1 MHMGKRIVAIM
12 LSILFCIAGTAS
24 AEMKDFH
31 GTGEYTMSKY
41 ETPAVAEERA
51 VQEAE
56 RDALEQAGV
65 YVESYTKTE
74 NMQVKKDTITVLT
87 NGILKITK
95 RDITTTTTP
104 TGEIRFKA
112 EITASIDT
120 DDINKNLK
128 DTAAMEKLQEK
139 YDALQEE
146 YQKQADELKQAQKT
160 VSSRVV
166 KDAVKRHQ
174 KQNMIDNQI
183 KNILDK
189 NIWTE
194 ETYNPSLAL
203 EELNKLFEVD
213 SSYAHLYWSRA
224 LVERELKAYSD
235 AIQDYTMAINLSL
248 DNPFTSYCYLFDRAK
263 VYGKVHSYAKAVK
276 DYSQYIEKYPKDWK
290 AYRFRGWAYYSL
302 DQYDNA
308 IADAEAGMAAYS
320 QMLGEER
327 EIAPA
332 DTQLLF
338 WTNEQLLADYHVLKA
353 DSLQAQGKYQEAI
366 EWYTKSIELNPKN
379 PNYYFARAWTEG
391 ISNDYVS
398 AISDYKMYLKYDPED
413 QEGRTEAAYT
423 DISFAYAVLTQYEKS
438 IEYADKALALNPNN
452 KDAQLWKKKSLEA
465 LGRW

>member
-24 AEMKDFH
+24 AEVKDFH

-104 TGEIRFKA
+104 TGGIRVKA

-120 DDINKNLK
+120 EDINKNLK

-139 YDALQEE
+139 YDALQKE
-146 YQKQADELKQAQKT
+146 YQKQSETLEQLKKDNAKNMPRWAQKK
-160 VSSRVV
+160 VEKEKLVRE
-166 KDAVKRHQ
+166 KDEEILNKYYWPRENRDLQ
-174 KQNMIDNQI
+174 K
-183 KNILDK
+183 
-189 NIWTE
+189 T
-194 ETYNPSLAL
+194 L
-203 EELNKLFEVD
+203 EELNKLFEID
-213 SSYAHLYWSRA
+213 STYPGLYADRA
-224 LVERELKAYSD
+224 MVERSLGQYKN
-235 AIQDYTMAINLSL
+235 AIQDYTIAITLRG
-248 DNPFTSYCYLFDRAK
+248 DNPTMSDMYLHDRAEI
-263 VYGKVHSYAKAVK
+263 YREIGNDAKAIE
-276 DYSQYIEKYPKDWK
+276 DYSTYLEKHPDEWWDYQS
-290 AYRFRGWAYYSL
+290 RGWAYFRL
-302 DQYDNA
+302 KQYDKA
-308 IADAEAGMAAYS
+308 IADAEAGIAAFLTRDES
-320 QMLGEER
+320 KDDVLNR
-327 EIAPA
+327 P
-332 DTQLLF
+332 LF
-338 WTNEQLLADYHVLKA
+338 SNLHVLKA

-366 EWYTKSIELNPKN
+366 EWYT
-379 PNYYFARAWTEG
+379 
-391 ISNDYVS
+391 
-398 AISDYKMYLKYDPED
+398 
-413 QEGRTEAAYT
+413 
-423 DISFAYAVLTQYEKS
+423 KS

>member
-1 MHMGKRIVAIM
+1 MGKRIVAIM

-24 AEMKDFH
+24 AEVKDFH

-104 TGEIRFKA
+104 TGEIRVKA

-120 DDINKNLK
+120 EDINKNLK

-139 YDALQEE
+139 YDALQKE
-146 YQKQADELKQAQKT
+146 YQKQSETLEQLKKDNAKNMPRWAQKK
-160 VSSRVV
+160 VEKEKLVRE
-166 KDAVKRHQ
+166 KDEEILNKYYWPRENRDLQ
-174 KQNMIDNQI
+174 K
-183 KNILDK
+183 
-189 NIWTE
+189 T
-194 ETYNPSLAL
+194 L
-203 EELNKLFEVD
+203 EELNKLFEID
-213 SSYAHLYWSRA
+213 STYPGLYADRA
-224 LVERELKAYSD
+224 MVERSLGQYKN
-235 AIQDYTMAINLSL
+235 AIQDYTIAITLRG
-248 DNPFTSYCYLFDRAK
+248 DNPTMSDMYLHDRAEI
-263 VYGKVHSYAKAVK
+263 YREIGNDAKAIE
-276 DYSQYIEKYPKDWK
+276 DYSTYLEKHPDEWWDYQS
-290 AYRFRGWAYYSL
+290 RGWAYFRL
-302 DQYDNA
+302 KQYDKA
-308 IADAEAGMAAYS
+308 IADAEAGIAAFLTRDES
-320 QMLGEER
+320 KDDVLNR
-327 EIAPA
+327 P
-332 DTQLLF
+332 LF
-338 WTNEQLLADYHVLKA
+338 SNLHVLKA

-366 EWYTKSIELNPKN
+366 EWYT
-379 PNYYFARAWTEG
+379 
-391 ISNDYVS
+391 
-398 AISDYKMYLKYDPED
+398 
-413 QEGRTEAAYT
+413 
-423 DISFAYAVLTQYEKS
+423 KS

>member
-12 LSILFCIAGTAS
+12 LSILFCIVETAS

-104 TGEIRFKA
+104 TGEIRVKA

-120 DDINKNLK
+120 EDINKNLK

-139 YDALQEE
+139 YDALQKE
-146 YQKQADELKQAQKT
+146 YQKQSETLEQLKKDNAKNMPRWAQKK
-160 VSSRVV
+160 VEKEKLVRE
-166 KDAVKRHQ
+166 KD
-174 KQNMIDNQI
+174 
-183 KNILDK
+183 
-189 NIWTE
+189 E
-194 ETYNPSLAL
+194 EIIAAFLTRDESKDDV
-203 EELNKLFEVD
+203 LNRPLF
-213 SSYAHLYWSRA
+213 S
-224 LVERELKAYSD
+224 
-235 AIQDYTMAINLSL
+235 NL
-248 DNPFTSYCYLFDRAK
+248 
-263 VYGKVHSYAKAVK
+263 
-276 DYSQYIEKYPKDWK
+276 
-290 AYRFRGWAYYSL
+290 
-302 DQYDNA
+302 
-308 IADAEAGMAAYS
+308 
-320 QMLGEER
+320 
-327 EIAPA
+327 
-332 DTQLLF
+332 
-338 WTNEQLLADYHVLKA
+338 HVLKA

>member
-24 AEMKDFH
+24 AEVKDFH

-104 TGEIRFKA
+104 TGGIRVKA

-120 DDINKNLK
+120 EDINKNLK

-139 YDALQEE
+139 YDALQKE
-146 YQKQADELKQAQKT
+146 YQKQSETLEQLKKDNAKNMPRWAQKK
-160 VSSRVV
+160 VEKEKLVRE
-166 KDAVKRHQ
+166 KDEEILNKYYWPRENRDLQ
-174 KQNMIDNQI
+174 K
-183 KNILDK
+183 
-189 NIWTE
+189 T
-194 ETYNPSLAL
+194 L
-203 EELNKLFEVD
+203 EELNKLFEID
-213 SSYAHLYWSRA
+213 STYPGLYADRA
-224 LVERELKAYSD
+224 MVERSLGQYKN
-235 AIQDYTMAINLSL
+235 AIQDYTIAITLRG
-248 DNPFTSYCYLFDRAK
+248 DNPTMSDMYLHDRAEI
-263 VYGKVHSYAKAVK
+263 YREIGNDAKAIE
-276 DYSQYIEKYPKDWK
+276 DYSTYLEKHPDEWWDYQS
-290 AYRFRGWAYYSL
+290 RGWAYFRL
-302 DQYDNA
+302 KQYDKA
-308 IADAEAGMAAYS
+308 IADAEAGIAAFLTRDES
-320 QMLGEER
+320 KDDVLNR
-327 EIAPA
+327 P
-332 DTQLLF
+332 LF
-338 WTNEQLLADYHVLKA
+338 SNLHVLKA

>member
-24 AEMKDFH
+24 AEVKDFH

-104 TGEIRFKA
+104 TGEIRVKA

-120 DDINKNLK
+120 EDINKNLK

-139 YDALQEE
+139 YDALQKE
-146 YQKQADELKQAQKT
+146 YQKQSETLEQLKKDNAKNMPRWAQKK
-160 VSSRVV
+160 VEKEKLVRE
-166 KDAVKRHQ
+166 KDEEILNKYYWPRENRDLQ
-174 KQNMIDNQI
+174 K
-183 KNILDK
+183 
-189 NIWTE
+189 T
-194 ETYNPSLAL
+194 L
-203 EELNKLFEVD
+203 EELNKLFEID
-213 SSYAHLYWSRA
+213 STYPGLYADRA
-224 LVERELKAYSD
+224 MVERSLGQYKN
-235 AIQDYTMAINLSL
+235 AIQDYTIAITLRG
-248 DNPFTSYCYLFDRAK
+248 DNPTMSDMYLHDRAEI
-263 VYGKVHSYAKAVK
+263 YREIGNDAKAIE
-276 DYSQYIEKYPKDWK
+276 DYSTYLEKHPDEWWDYQS
-290 AYRFRGWAYYSL
+290 RGWAYFRL
-302 DQYDNA
+302 KQYDKA
-308 IADAEAGMAAYS
+308 IADAEAGIAAFLTRDES
-320 QMLGEER
+320 KDDVLNR
-327 EIAPA
+327 P
-332 DTQLLF
+332 LF
-338 WTNEQLLADYHVLKA
+338 SNLHVLKA

-366 EWYTKSIELNPKN
+366 EWYT
-379 PNYYFARAWTEG
+379 
-391 ISNDYVS
+391 
-398 AISDYKMYLKYDPED
+398 
-413 QEGRTEAAYT
+413 
-423 DISFAYAVLTQYEKS
+423 KS

-465 LGRW
+465 LGRRSEERRVGKECRSRWSPYH

>member
-24 AEMKDFH
+24 AEVKDFH

-104 TGEIRFKA
+104 TGGIRVKA

-120 DDINKNLK
+120 EDINKNLK

-139 YDALQEE
+139 YDALQKE
-146 YQKQADELKQAQKT
+146 YQKQSETLEQLKKDNAKNMPRWAQKK
-160 VSSRVV
+160 VEKEKLVRE
-166 KDAVKRHQ
+166 KDEEILNKYYWPRENRDLQ
-174 KQNMIDNQI
+174 K
-183 KNILDK
+183 
-189 NIWTE
+189 T
-194 ETYNPSLAL
+194 L
-203 EELNKLFEVD
+203 EELNKLFEID
-213 SSYAHLYWSRA
+213 STYPGLYADRA
-224 LVERELKAYSD
+224 MVERSLGQYKN
-235 AIQDYTMAINLSL
+235 AIQDYTIAITLRG
-248 DNPFTSYCYLFDRAK
+248 DNPTMSDMYLHDRAEI
-263 VYGKVHSYAKAVK
+263 YREIGNDAKAIE
-276 DYSQYIEKYPKDWK
+276 DYSTYLEKHPDEWWDYQS
-290 AYRFRGWAYYSL
+290 RGWAYFRL
-302 DQYDNA
+302 KQYDKA
-308 IADAEAGMAAYS
+308 IADAEAGIAAFLTRDES
-320 QMLGEER
+320 KDDVQNR
-327 EIAPA
+327 P
-332 DTQLLF
+332 LF
-338 WTNEQLLADYHVLKA
+338 SNLHVLKA

-366 EWYTKSIELNPKN
+366 EWYT
-379 PNYYFARAWTEG
+379 
-391 ISNDYVS
+391 
-398 AISDYKMYLKYDPED
+398 
-413 QEGRTEAAYT
+413 
-423 DISFAYAVLTQYEKS
+423 KS

>member
-24 AEMKDFH
+24 AEVKDFH

-104 TGEIRFKA
+104 TGEIRVKA

-120 DDINKNLK
+120 EDINKNLK

-139 YDALQEE
+139 YDALQKE
-146 YQKQADELKQAQKT
+146 YQKQSETLEQLKKDNAKNMPRWAQKK
-160 VSSRVV
+160 VEKEKLVRE
-166 KDAVKRHQ
+166 KDEEILNKYYWPRENRDLQ
-174 KQNMIDNQI
+174 K
-183 KNILDK
+183 
-189 NIWTE
+189 T
-194 ETYNPSLAL
+194 L
-203 EELNKLFEVD
+203 EELNKLFEID
-213 SSYAHLYWSRA
+213 STYPGLYADRA
-224 LVERELKAYSD
+224 MVERSLGQYKN
-235 AIQDYTMAINLSL
+235 AIQDYTIAITLRG
-248 DNPFTSYCYLFDRAK
+248 DNPTMSDMYLHDRAEI
-263 VYGKVHSYAKAVK
+263 YREIGNDAKAIE
-276 DYSQYIEKYPKDWK
+276 DYSTYLEKHPDEWWDYQS
-290 AYRFRGWAYYSL
+290 RGWAYFRL
-302 DQYDNA
+302 KQYDKA
-308 IADAEAGMAAYS
+308 IADAEAGIAAFLTRDES
-320 QMLGEER
+320 KDDVLNR
-327 EIAPA
+327 P
-332 DTQLLF
+332 LF
-338 WTNEQLLADYHVLKA
+338 SNLHVLKA

-366 EWYTKSIELNPKN
+366 EWYT
-379 PNYYFARAWTEG
+379 
-391 ISNDYVS
+391 
-398 AISDYKMYLKYDPED
+398 
-413 QEGRTEAAYT
+413 
-423 DISFAYAVLTQYEKS
+423 KS